1 MSLRIKRHWFKED
14 TARDAKASA
23 SAVAATVWKASVHGM
38 QNVRKARFTVDVG
51 APYIA
56 MLDEFLTF
64 LVAVADR
71 IAYRHDQGAWR
82 EAFTVALATRLAD
95 IYDENLDH
103 LMGPDPELGHKRRF
117 IDLLNLRMAECAGLD
132 YTEHGPNADFLR
144 QFGYRISG
152 VLADEADR
160 RWALDQMMSVQ
171 APEALES
178 LESAMRGVLG
188 IDPKPRR
195 RAAGGGD

>member
-1 MSLRIKRHWFKED
+1 MSLRIKRHWFREGA
-14 TARDAKASA
+14 ARDASA
-23 SAVAATVWKASVHGM
+23 SASVIAATVWKASVYGM

-51 APYIA
+51 APYVA

-64 LVAVADR
+64 QVVAADR
-71 IAYRHDQGAWR
+71 VAYRHDDGEWR
-82 EAFTVALATRLAD
+82 EAFTVALATRLAE
-95 IYDENLDH
+95 IYQENLDH
-103 LMGPDPELGHKRRF
+103 LLGEAPAGGHKRRF
-117 IDLLNLRMAECAGLD
+117 IDLLNERMAEFSTLG
-132 YTEHGPNADFLR
+132 YEEHAPNAGFLR
-144 QFGYRISG
+144 QFGYRVG
-152 VLADEADR
+152 DVLTDADDR